1 MERRDL
7 ILDQIEQMGLF
18 LQKLLADFVN
28 NKSGNNESNAS
39 DLVTNELKN
48 ELDFDLKLFLTLSDE
63 EIKKYLL
70 GFKFTE
76 EHLES
81 FSKLLV
87 KMSSLET
94 NEKLYTIEY
103 LSKALKV
110 LDITDDIS
118 STFSFERNSK
128 KNQIKELLKN
138 N

>member
-1 MERRDL
+1 MEKRDL
-7 ILDQIEQMGLF
+7 ILDQIEQMGFF
-18 LQKLLADFVN
+18 LRKLLADFVT
-28 NKSGNNESNAS
+28 NKLRNNEINAS

-48 ELDFDLKLFLTLSDE
+48 KLDFDLKLFLSLADE
-63 EIKKYLL
+63 EIKKYILT
-70 GFKFTE
+70 FKFTE

-87 KMSSLET
+87 KMSALET
-94 NEKLYTIEY
+94 NEKLETIEY

-110 LDITDDIS
+110 LDIADDIS

>member
-1 MERRDL
+1 MEKRDL
-7 ILDQIEQMGLF
+7 ILDQIEQMGFF
-18 LQKLLADFVN
+18 LRKLLADFVT
-28 NKSGNNESNAS
+28 NKLRNNEINTS

-48 ELDFDLKLFLTLSDE
+48 ELDFDLKLFLSLANE
-63 EIKKYLL
+63 EIKKNILT
-70 GFKFTE
+70 FKFTE

-87 KMSSLET
+87 KMSALET
-94 NEKLYTIEY
+94 NEKLETIEY

-110 LDITDDIS
+110 LDIADDIS

>member
-1 MERRDL
+1 MEKRDL
-7 ILDQIEQMGLF
+7 ILDQIEQMGFF
-18 LQKLLADFVN
+18 LRKLLADFVT
-28 NKSGNNESNAS
+28 NKLRNNEINAS

-48 ELDFDLKLFLTLSDE
+48 ELDFDLKLFLSLADE
-63 EIKKYLL
+63 EIKKYILT
-70 GFKFTE
+70 FKFTE

-87 KMSSLET
+87 KMSALET
-94 NEKLYTIEY
+94 NEKLETIEY

-110 LDITDDIS
+110 LDIADDIS